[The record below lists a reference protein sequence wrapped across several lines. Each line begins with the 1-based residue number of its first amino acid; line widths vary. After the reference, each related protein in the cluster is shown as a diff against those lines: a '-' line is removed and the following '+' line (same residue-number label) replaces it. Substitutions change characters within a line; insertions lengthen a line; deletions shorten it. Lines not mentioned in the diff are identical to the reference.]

1 VLGFDTQAEEAILK
15 RREFITLLGGAAA
28 WPLMAR
34 AQQPAMPVIGF
45 LHLLSSD
52 SIPDL
57 VSAFRKGLGETGYV
71 EGRNVA
77 IEYHWA
83 DNATK
88 RLPELAADLVRRG
101 VAVIVTPGNRPA
113 ALAAKAATPKIPIVF
128 GMGGDPIEA
137 GLVASL
143 NRPGGNATG
152 FVELNNETASKR
164 VGVLHDL
171 IPGASR
177 FALLLDPNSL
187 GMSVMPDLQAGAS
200 AIGLQVESL
209 IAAGTDRGVEAAFAT
224 LAQKRINGLLVN
236 PSASFFALRPQFAA
250 LAVRHAVPV
259 IYWDSAFVQAGGL
272 MSYGSSVAD
281 MSRQVGIYAGR
292 ILKGE
297 KPADMPVMRAT
308 KFELVVNLKAAKA
321 IGLTIPE
328 AFLLRADEVIE

>member
-1 VLGFDTQAEEAILK
+1 M
-15 RREFITLLGGAAA
+15 RRRRFITLLGGAAVA
-28 WPLMAR
+28 WPFTAR
-34 AQQPAMPVIGF
+34 AQQPVMPVVGF

-57 VSAFRKGLGETGYV
+57 VSSFREGLGETGFV
-71 EGRNVA
+71 EGRNVT
-77 IEYHWA
+77 IEFRWA
-83 DNATK
+83 GNKAE

-101 VAVIVTPGNRPA
+101 AAVIVSPGNRAA
-113 ALAAKAATPKIPIVF
+113 ALAAKAATPSIPIVF
-128 GMGGDPIEA
+128 GMGGDPMEA

-152 FVELNNETASKR
+152 FVELNNENVSKR
-164 VGVLHDL
+164 LGVLHDL

-187 GMSVMPDLQAGAS
+187 GMSVMPDLQAEAS
-200 AIGLQVESL
+200 AVGLQIEAL
-209 IAAGTDRGVEAAFAT
+209 IAAGTDRGITAAFAS
-224 LAQKRINGLLVN
+224 LAQKKIDALLVN
-236 PSASFFALRPQFAA
+236 PSPSFFALREQFAA

-259 IYWDSAFVQAGGL
+259 IYWDRALVQAGGL

-308 KFELVVNLKAAKA
+308 KFALVINLKAAKA

-328 AFLLRADEVIE
+328 SFLVRADEVIE